1 MIDNRIVAS
10 SLPENA
16 PLLSLLG
23 HPPRQFSFF
32 FCLFLALPRLLLQKT
47 ASESHAGGEAE
58 QQGNVIRNTLTPLH
72 SWSSC
77 ASTILR
83 FFFQIPLAGSSTIF
97 CVSWIPFYICV
108 NVQYLGE
115 RWDRLT
121 WRQKA
126 PLGYILFLSF
136 RFYCKQIDRWSLGF
150 IAHLLPY
157 LPSSEHNNTK

>member
-1 MIDNRIVAS
+1 M
-10 SLPENA
+10 P
-16 PLLSLLG
+16 
-23 HPPRQFSFF
+23 HF
-32 FCLFLALPRLLLQKT
+32 FCYWAIRPDNFPFFLSFLSSPTIIATENCIGISCGR
-47 ASESHAGGEAE
+47 EAE

-83 FFFQIPLAGSSTIF
+83 FFFQIPLAGSSAIF